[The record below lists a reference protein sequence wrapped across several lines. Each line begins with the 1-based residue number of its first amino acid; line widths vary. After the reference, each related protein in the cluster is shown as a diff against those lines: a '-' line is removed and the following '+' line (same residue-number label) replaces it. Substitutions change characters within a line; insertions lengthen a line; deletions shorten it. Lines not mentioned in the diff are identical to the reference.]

1 MASQYLWAILFAM
14 VFSVPLGFI
23 WYGPLFGKTWMR
35 LSGISMP
42 SGKPSMGLMLKPM
55 LLSLIG
61 AAFMVLALASAT
73 QFHNAYWNVSGY
85 AASFSFAF
93 FLWLGFIVPPYL
105 NISGWEGRSW
115 KLFCINT
122 GYWLVY
128 LLVAS
133 NILTYAGL

>member
-1 MASQYLWAILFAM
+1 MASYNVWAALFA
-14 VFSVPLGFI
+14 VAFSVPLGFV

-42 SGKPSMGLMLKPM
+42 SGKPSIGMMLKPI
-55 LLSLIG
+55 LLSLLG
-61 AAFMVLALASAT
+61 AVLMVFALDSAT
-73 QFHNAYWNVSGY
+73 IFHNAYWNVSGY

-105 NISGWEGRSW
+105 NLSGWEGKPW
-115 KLFCINT
+115 KLFFINT

-128 LLVAS
+128 LMVAS
-133 NILTYAGL
+133 TVLTFAGI